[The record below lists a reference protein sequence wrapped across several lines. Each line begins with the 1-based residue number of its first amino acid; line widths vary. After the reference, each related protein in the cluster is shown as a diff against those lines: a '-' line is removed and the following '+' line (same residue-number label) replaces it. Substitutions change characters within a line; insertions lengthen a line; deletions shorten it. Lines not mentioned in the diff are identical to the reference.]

1 MADRGGAEAPGATA
15 PVRGTR
21 LLELVRIMD
30 TLTPHL
36 VTRNPAAA
44 AAWYGP
50 VRETARDL
58 GVSPAQVAIAWTRS
72 RSSAVIPVVGAR
84 RLEQLLDNLG
94 AADLELPAEA
104 IARLEA
110 AAPDDPGFPSAFIR
124 DTLCPPVV

>member
-1 MADRGGAEAPGATA
+1 
-15 PVRGTR
+15 
-21 LLELVRIMD
+21 
-30 TLTPHL
+30 
-36 VTRNPAAA
+36 
-44 AAWYGP
+44 
-50 VRETARDL
+50 
-58 GVSPAQVAIAWTRS
+58 VAIAWTRS

-124 DTLCPPVV
+124 DNTPWVFGSAALAAT